1 MADTDREQAGLTSA
15 EAAALQVR
23 FGKNELTTERKG
35 KFIKKAV
42 HILKEPMFLLL
53 FFAAI
58 VYFILGE
65 PGDGAVMF
73 VFITGV
79 VGIDVIQE
87 WKTDRTLAAL
97 KRMTA
102 PRVRVLRDKR
112 EQVIQGEELVPGDI
126 FFLCEGNR
134 VPADARIIACNDFCV
149 DESMLTGESEG
160 VWKTDAD
167 GENAAEGRNFCY
179 AGTLIVQ
186 GNAVLRVTKT
196 GNNTE
201 YGKIGLG
208 VASAPEEPTPLQRQT
223 AGLVQICAVIAAVLF
238 LLAVFFA
245 YLNLP
250 GTGIQERMTRSV
262 LSGVTLAMA
271 LIPEEFPVVLTVF
284 LSMGAWRL
292 AKKHSLV
299 RRLPSV
305 ETLGAVTVLCCDK
318 TGTLT
323 MNKMSVQETWAVE
336 EDGRKLLKTM
346 GMGCEPE
353 AYDPMEKAMLAYCRE
368 NGIDGGELFEGTL
381 VKEYSFD
388 NLKKMMGHVWRR
400 NGRLEAA
407 VKGSPEKV
415 IAICKNGAK
424 KEEALSACASMAA
437 RGLRVIAVAAACR
450 EDQVMGEEDIPEEP
464 EDWEL
469 ALCGLIGLSDPP
481 REGIR
486 EDIEVC
492 RKAGIR
498 VVMITGDNGETAA
511 SIAGQIGID
520 SGAVVTG
527 DELSQMTEE
536 ELCEAVK
543 TSSVFSRV
551 IPEHKMR
558 IVKAFKKNGE
568 VVAMTGDGVNDAPAL
583 KYADIGIAMGMR
595 GSEVSREAAD
605 LILMDDNFTTI
616 VETVKDGRRIYDNIR
631 RAVGYI
637 LTIHLPIIF
646 TSLLPP
652 LLKTSPDA
660 QMLLPVHIVLLE
672 LIIDPTCSIVL
683 ERQPAEKGIMERAP
697 VNASGRLL
705 TRHVLVKSVLQG
717 LAISLASFAVYYCR
731 MGGCP
736 EKAAASRSMGLMV
749 IMISNLFLV
758 LVNCS
763 DTEPAYRSLLRLLK
777 DRGMQAA
784 FAGMLIMPAVI
795 FYSPAGSFLKL
806 EPLTAYQL
814 AVSVAVSAVS
824 VFWYEAVKLAARF
837 RPKRKG
843 GII

>member
-15 EAAALQVR
+15 EAAVLQER
-23 FGKNELTTERKG
+23 FGKNELTAERKG

-53 FFAAI
+53 FFAAV

-87 WKTDRTLAAL
+87 WKTDRTLAVL
-97 KRMTA
+97 KRMNA
-102 PRVRVLRDKR
+102 PRVKVLRDKR
-112 EQVIQGEELVPGDI
+112 EQIIQGEELVPGDV
-126 FFLCEGNR
+126 FFLCEGDR
-134 VPADARIIACNDFCV
+134 VPADAAIIACSDFCV

-160 VWKTDAD
+160 VWKTAPGSDNPGSA
-167 GENAAEGRNFCY
+167 GNFCY
-179 AGTLIVQ
+179 AGTLITQ

-223 AGLVQICAVIAAVLF
+223 AGLVRICAVIAAVLF
-238 LLAVFFA
+238 FLAVVFA

-250 GTGIQERMTRSV
+250 GTGIQERITRSV

-336 EDGRKLLKTM
+336 GDRRKLLKSM

-368 NGIDGGELFEGTL
+368 NGINERELFEGTL

-388 NLKKMMGHVWRR
+388 NRKKLMGHVWRR
-400 NGRLEAA
+400 HGRLEAA

-415 IAICKNGAK
+415 IAICKDGGK
-424 KEEALSACASMAA
+424 KEEALKQCASMAA
-437 RGLRVIAVAAACR
+437 GGLRVIAVAAAGR
-450 EDQVMGEEDIPEEP
+450 EALREEDIPEEP
-464 EDWEL
+464 EGWEL
-469 ALCGLIGLSDPP
+469 TLCGLIGLSDPP

-486 EDIEVC
+486 DDIEVC

-511 SIAGQIGID
+511 SVAGQIGIE

-616 VETVKDGRRIYDNIR
+616 VETVRDGRRIYDNIR

-683 ERQPAEKGIMERAP
+683 ERQPAEKGIMERKP
-697 VNASGRLL
+697 GESCGRLL

-731 MGGCP
+731 MGGSP

-763 DTEPAYRSLLRLLK
+763 DTEPAFRSLFRLLK

-795 FYSPAGSFLKL
+795 LYSPAGSFLKL
-806 EPLTAYQL
+806 KPLTVRQL

-824 VFWYEAVKLAARF
+824 VFWYEAVKLAARH
-837 RPKRKG
+837 RTKEKSG
-843 GII
+843 V

>member
-15 EAAALQVR
+15 EAAALQER

-35 KFIKKAV
+35 KFIKKAI

-53 FFAAI
+53 FFAAV

-102 PRVRVLRDKR
+102 PRVKVVRDKR
-112 EQVIQGEELVPGDI
+112 EQIIQGEELVPGDV
-126 FFLCEGNR
+126 FFLCEGDR
-134 VPADARIIACNDFCV
+134 VPADAEIIACSDFCV

-160 VWKTDAD
+160 VWKR
-167 GENAAEGRNFCY
+167 AAGSDNPGGAGNFCY
-179 AGTLIVQ
+179 AGTLITQ

-201 YGKIGLG
+201 YGKIGIG

-223 AGLVQICAVIAAVLF
+223 AGLVRICAVIATALF
-238 LLAVFFA
+238 FLAVVFA

-250 GTGIQERMTRSV
+250 GTGMQERITRSV

-336 EDGRKLLKTM
+336 GDGRKLLKTM

-353 AYDPMEKAMLAYCRE
+353 AYDPMEKAMLAYCLE
-368 NGIDGGELFEGTL
+368 NGIDGRELFKGTL

-388 NLKKMMGHVWRR
+388 NRKKLMGHVWRR
-400 NGRLEAA
+400 NGRFEAA
-407 VKGSPEKV
+407 VKGSPENV
-415 IAICKNGAK
+415 IAICKDGGK
-424 KEEALSACASMAA
+424 KEEALKQCASMAA
-437 RGLRVIAVAAACR
+437 MGLRVIAVAAAGR
-450 EDQVMGEEDIPEEP
+450 EALREEDIPEEP
-464 EDWEL
+464 EGWDL
-469 ALCGLIGLSDPP
+469 TLCGLIGLSDPP

-511 SIAGQIGID
+511 SVAGQIGIEGG
-520 SGAVVTG
+520 SIVTG

-616 VETVKDGRRIYDNIR
+616 VETIRDGRRIYDNIR

-637 LTIHLPIIF
+637 FTIHLPIIF

-683 ERQPAEKGIMERAP
+683 ERQPAEKGIMERKPGEAC
-697 VNASGRLL
+697 GRLL

-763 DTEPAYRSLLRLLK
+763 DTEPAFRSLFRLLK

-806 EPLTAYQL
+806 EPLTACQL
-814 AVSVAVSAVS
+814 AVTAAVSAVS
-824 VFWYEAVKLAARF
+824 VFWYEAVKLTVRL
-837 RPKRKG
+837 RTKG
-843 GII
+843 KSGV

>member
-15 EAAALQVR
+15 EAAVLQKR
-23 FGKNELTTERKG
+23 FGKNELTAERRG
-35 KFIKKAV
+35 KFVKKAV
-42 HILKEPMFLLL
+42 HILREPMFLLL
-53 FFAAI
+53 FFAAV
-58 VYFILGE
+58 VYFILEE

-87 WKTDRTLAAL
+87 WKTDRTLSAL

-102 PRVRVLRDKR
+102 PRVKVLRDKK
-112 EQVIQGEELVPGDI
+112 EQIIKGEELVPGDV
-126 FFLCEGNR
+126 FFLCEGER
-134 VPADARIIACNDFCV
+134 VPADAKIIACSDLCV
-149 DESMLTGESEG
+149 DESMLTGEAQG
-160 VWKTDAD
+160 VWKTAEVGDA
-167 GENAAEGRNFCY
+167 GESAGNSCY
-179 AGTLIVQ
+179 AGTLIIQ

-196 GNNTE
+196 GNSTE
-201 YGKIGLG
+201 YGKIGAG

-223 AGLVQICAVIAAVLF
+223 AGLVQICAAIAAALF
-238 LLAVFFA
+238 LLAVAFA
-245 YLNLP
+245 YLNFP
-250 GTGIQERMTRSV
+250 GLGMQERMTRSV

-323 MNKMSVQETWAVE
+323 MNKMTVQETWAVE
-336 EDGRKLLKTM
+336 GDRRKLLKTM

-353 AYDPMEKAMLAYCRE
+353 AYDPMEKAMLACCLE
-368 NGIDGGELFEGTL
+368 NGIDGRELFEGIL
-381 VKEYSFD
+381 IKEYPFD
-388 NLKKMMGHVWRR
+388 NRNKIMGHVWQR

-407 VKGSPEKV
+407 VKGSPETV
-415 IAICKNGAK
+415 IAICKDGGQ
-424 KEEALSACASMAA
+424 KEEALEKCASMAA
-437 RGLRVIAVAAACR
+437 GGLRVIAVAAACR
-450 EDQVMGEEDIPEEP
+450 EDMEEGEIPGEP
-464 EDWEL
+464 EGWEL
-469 ALCGLIGLSDPP
+469 TLCGLIGLSDPP

-486 EDIEVC
+486 DDIYVC
-492 RKAGIR
+492 HKAGIR
-498 VVMITGDNGETAA
+498 VVMLTGDNGATAA
-511 SIAGQIGID
+511 SIAGQIGIEG
-520 SGAVVTG
+520 GAVVTG

-543 TSSVFSRV
+543 TASVFARV
-551 IPEHKMR
+551 IPEHKMQ

-637 LTIHLPIIF
+637 LTIHLPIIV

-652 LLKTSPDA
+652 LLRTSPDA

-672 LIIDPTCSIVL
+672 LLIDPTCSIVL
-683 ERQPAEKGIMERAP
+683 ERQPAEKGIMEQKP
-697 VNASGRLL
+697 GKSGGRLL
-705 TRHVLVKSVLQG
+705 TRRVLVKSVLQG
-717 LAISLASFAVYYCR
+717 LAISLASFLVYYCR

-736 EKAAASRSMGLMV
+736 EEAEVSRSMGLMV
-749 IMISNLFLV
+749 ILLSNLFLV

-763 DTEPAYRSLLRLLK
+763 DTEPALRSLTRLLK

-795 FYSPAGSFLKL
+795 FYSPAGSFLRL
-806 EPLTAYQL
+806 EPLTACQL
-814 AVSVAVSAVS
+814 AVSAAVSAVS
-824 VFWYEAVKLAARF
+824 VFWYEAVKLAARLLPV
-837 RPKRKG
+837 RTG
-843 GII
+843 GAA

>member
-15 EAAALQVR
+15 EAAALQEQ

-65 PGDGAVMF
+65 PRDGAVMF

-79 VGIDVIQE
+79 VGIDVMQE

-102 PRVRVLRDKR
+102 PRVKVLRDRR
-112 EQVIQGEELVPGDI
+112 EQIIRGEELVPGDV
-126 FFLCEGNR
+126 FYLCEGDR
-134 VPADARIIACNDFCV
+134 VPADAAIIACSDFRV

-160 VWKTDAD
+160 VWKTAD
-167 GENAAEGRNFCY
+167 SDNPDSVGNFCY
-179 AGTLIVQ
+179 AGTLIIQ

-201 YGKIGLG
+201 YGKIGIG

-223 AGLVQICAVIAAVLF
+223 AGLVRICAVIAAALF
-238 LLAVFFA
+238 FLAAVFA

-250 GTGIQERMTRSV
+250 GTGMQERITRSV

-323 MNKMSVQETWAVE
+323 MNKMSVQKTWAVE
-336 EDGRKLLKTM
+336 GDERKLLKTM

-368 NGIDGGELFEGTL
+368 NGIEGGELFEGTL

-388 NLKKMMGHVWRR
+388 NRKKMMGHVWRR

-415 IAICKNGAK
+415 IAICKDGGKN
-424 KEEALSACASMAA
+424 EEALNQCVSMAA
-437 RGLRVIAVAAACR
+437 RGLRVIAVAAAGR
-450 EDQVMGEEDIPEEP
+450 EDLADGDIPEEP
-464 EDWEL
+464 EGWEL
-469 ALCGLIGLSDPP
+469 TLCGLIGLSDPP

-511 SIAGQIGID
+511 SVAAQIGIE

-527 DELSQMTEE
+527 DELSRMTEE

-568 VVAMTGDGVNDAPAL
+568 IVAMTGDGVNDAPAL

-637 LTIHLPIIF
+637 LTIHLPVIF

-683 ERQPAEKGIMERAP
+683 ERQPAEKGIMERKP
-697 VNASGRLL
+697 GESCGRLL

-736 EKAAASRSMGLMV
+736 EKAAASRSMGLLV

-763 DTEPAYRSLLRLLK
+763 DTEPAFRSLLRLLK

-795 FYSPAGSFLKL
+795 FYSPAGRFLKL
-806 EPLTAYQL
+806 EPLTVCQL
-814 AVSVAVSAVS
+814 AVSMAVSAVS
-824 VFWYEAVKLAARF
+824 VFWYEAVKLAVRLRA
-837 RPKRKG
+837 KG
-843 GII
+843 KNGV

>member
-15 EAAALQVR
+15 EAAALQEQ

-65 PGDGAVMF
+65 PRDGAVMF

-79 VGIDVIQE
+79 VGIDVMQE

-102 PRVRVLRDKR
+102 PRVKVLRDRR
-112 EQVIQGEELVPGDI
+112 EQIIRGEELVPGDV
-126 FFLCEGNR
+126 FYLCEGDR
-134 VPADARIIACNDFCV
+134 VPADAAIIACSDFRV

-160 VWKTDAD
+160 VWKTAD
-167 GENAAEGRNFCY
+167 SDNPDSVGNFCY
-179 AGTLIVQ
+179 AGTLIIQ

-201 YGKIGLG
+201 YGKIGIG

-223 AGLVQICAVIAAVLF
+223 AGLVRICAVIAAALF
-238 LLAVFFA
+238 FLAAVFA

-250 GTGIQERMTRSV
+250 GTGMQERITRSV

-305 ETLGAVTVLCCDK
+305 ETLGAITVLCCDK

-323 MNKMSVQETWAVE
+323 MNKMSVQKTWAVE
-336 EDGRKLLKTM
+336 GDERKLLKTM

-368 NGIDGGELFEGTL
+368 NGIDGEELFEGTL

-388 NLKKMMGHVWRR
+388 NRKKMMGHVWRR

-415 IAICKNGAK
+415 IAICKDGGKN
-424 KEEALSACASMAA
+424 EEALNQCVSMAA
-437 RGLRVIAVAAACR
+437 RGLRVIAVAAAGR
-450 EDQVMGEEDIPEEP
+450 EDLADRDIPEEP
-464 EDWEL
+464 EGWEL
-469 ALCGLIGLSDPP
+469 TLCGLIGLSDPP

-511 SIAGQIGID
+511 SVAAQIGIE

-527 DELSQMTEE
+527 DELSRMTEE

-568 VVAMTGDGVNDAPAL
+568 IVAMTGDGVNDAPAL

-637 LTIHLPIIF
+637 LTIHLPVIF

-683 ERQPAEKGIMERAP
+683 ERQPAEKGIMERKP
-697 VNASGRLL
+697 GESCGRLL

-736 EKAAASRSMGLMV
+736 EKAAASRSMGLLV

-763 DTEPAYRSLLRLLK
+763 DTEPAFRSLLRLLK

-795 FYSPAGSFLKL
+795 FYSPAGRFLKL
-806 EPLTAYQL
+806 EPLTVCQL

-824 VFWYEAVKLAARF
+824 VFWYEAVKLAVRLRA
-837 RPKRKG
+837 KG
-843 GII
+843 KNGV